1 MTGDGSKLPG
11 INFGNKMPM
20 EKPLTAWKNQPQAR
34 LMRKLCAF
42 SAHFSSIISASRKSG
57 F

>member
-42 SAHFSSIISASRKSG
+42 SAHFSSIISASRKPG